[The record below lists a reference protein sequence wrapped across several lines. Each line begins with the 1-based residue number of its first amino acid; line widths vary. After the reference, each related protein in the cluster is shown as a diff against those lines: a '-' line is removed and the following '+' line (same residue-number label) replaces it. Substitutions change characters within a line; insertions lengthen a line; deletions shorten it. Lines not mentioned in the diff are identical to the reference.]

1 LKILVVHNHY
11 QQPGGED
18 TTVTQ
23 ETALLRDAGH
33 SVIVYRRS
41 NQEVSAF
48 NLLQKA
54 KLPLR
59 MIWASD
65 SYRDLRDLIWRE
77 KPDIA
82 HFHNTHFMISPA
94 AYYACHDAGVPVVQT
109 IQNYRLF
116 CPAATFF
123 RDGQVCEDCL
133 GKTPP
138 LPGVIHRCYR
148 GSRVQTALVAATLTF
163 HRWRRTWL
171 DNVARYIVPTDF
183 VCQKLI
189 EGGFPAE
196 KITMKPNFVY
206 PNPGCGDGDGDY
218 VLFVG
223 RLSPEK
229 GIDTLLTAWE
239 RLAEK
244 SPLKLKI
251 VGDGPLSTK
260 VAEAARKLPDIE
272 WLRQQPKDRVLEL
285 MQEANVLIFPSIWYE
300 AFPLV
305 IVEAFATGLPVIASK
320 IGSMVALI
328 DSGRTGLHFIPGD
341 SDDLAAKIEWLSTH
355 PAEREVMRRAARA
368 EFEAKYT
375 AARNY
380 DLLLSIYESVVNG
393 PSPAPVRPGGSPS
406 PGQNVDR

>member
-1 LKILVVHNHY
+1 
-11 QQPGGED
+11 
-18 TTVTQ
+18 
-23 ETALLRDAGH
+23 
-33 SVIVYRRS
+33 
-41 NQEVSAF
+41 
-48 NLLQKA
+48 
-54 KLPLR
+54 
-59 MIWASD
+59 
-65 SYRDLRDLIWRE
+65 
-77 KPDIA
+77 
-82 HFHNTHFMISPA
+82 
-94 AYYACHDAGVPVVQT
+94 
-109 IQNYRLF
+109 
-116 CPAATFF
+116 
-123 RDGQVCEDCL
+123 
-133 GKTPP
+133 
-138 LPGVIHRCYR
+138 
-148 GSRVQTALVAATLTF
+148 
-163 HRWRRTWL
+163 
-171 DNVARYIVPTDF
+171 
-183 VCQKLI
+183 
-189 EGGFPAE
+189 
-196 KITMKPNFVY
+196 
-206 PNPGCGDGDGDY
+206 

-251 VGDGPLSTK
+251 VGDGPLSAK

-320 IGSMVALI
+320 TGSMVALI

-355 PAEREVMRRAARA
+355 PAEREVLRRAARA

-406 PGQNVDR
+406 PAQNADR